1 MKIFISEDD
10 FKEIA
15 LKTKDDLVDCCK
27 KLDIEIVSDISKADI
42 IFSIGGDG
50 TFLNTAKLTNKP
62 LIGINTGTL
71 GYLTEVNPDELA

>member
-50 TFLNTAKLTNKP
+50 LS
-62 LIGINTGTL
+62 
-71 GYLTEVNPDELA
+71 Y